1 MTQPL
6 DLSLVLACYNEE
18 PVIEESVRQILETL
32 DHTTL
37 KYEIIFVDDCS
48 RDRTRELI
56 DATIATHPDK
66 NLSRLFHQKNIGR
79 GGAVS
84 DGIRAA
90 RGEVAGYIDIDL
102 EVRAHYI
109 PACALAVQQGAD
121 VAIGLRIYRF
131 QPRSLDRFVLSKGY
145 HALAQKMLGMDEF
158 WDTESG
164 YKFFN
169 RARILPVL
177 DEIED
182 QRWFWDTEVMVR
194 AALHGYRIVEI
205 PVLFLRDYDKTS
217 SVNLMRDTLDYIQRL
232 WQFRGTVQELKRKQH
247 AA

>member
-56 DATIATHPDK
+56 DATIAIHRDK
-66 NLSRLFHQKNIGR
+66 NLSRLFHDKNIGR

-109 PACALAVQQGAD
+109 PACTLAVQQGAD
-121 VAIGLRIYRF
+121 IAIGLRIYRF

-169 RARILPVL
+169 RRRILPIL

-194 AALHGYRIVEI
+194 AALHGYRIIEI

-217 SVNLMRDTLDYIQRL
+217 SVNPTRDTLDYIQRL
-232 WQFRGTVQELKRKQH
+232 WQFRETVQELKRKQN
-247 AA
+247 AG